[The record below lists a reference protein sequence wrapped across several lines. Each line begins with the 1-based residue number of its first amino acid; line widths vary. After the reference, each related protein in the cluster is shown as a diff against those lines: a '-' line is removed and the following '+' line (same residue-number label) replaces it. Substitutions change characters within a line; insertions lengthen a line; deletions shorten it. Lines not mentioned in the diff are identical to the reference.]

1 MSIRDKKFG
10 LTTKDLKE
18 LTRYCRNTDFDQ
30 HEILLQCCVDADIYK
45 IGIALDLYDSILGLS
60 YERASGKKYIPLNKN
75 DFYGYRRYALSIF
88 KEKIGN
94 GKRKCKR

>member
-18 LTRYCRNTDFDQ
+18 LTRLCRSEDFEQ
-30 HEILLQCCVDADIYK
+30 NELLLQCCVDADTYK
-45 IGIALDLYDSILGLS
+45 IGIALDLYNSILGLS

-88 KEKIGN
+88 KEKTN
-94 GKRKCKR
+94 GKRKRKS